1 MKENRLILFFLVVSQ
16 FALSQIKGVVKDS
29 LSGEPV
35 PYVNIWVEN
44 ETIGTT
50 SEIDGSF
57 QLASPSYKNI
67 VFAILGYKKKT
78 LKANQTEIVLLNPT
92 IFDLKEMVIVN
103 KKETKQVEIGIIKNS
118 TFQAFDNGPKVEA
131 KFFPYEKSYSKTRF
145 IKEVTI
151 FTDSRTEKA
160 TIKLHFYKV
169 NEGGSPGEELLIKDY
184 IVTLNKGVIKH
195 KFNLSNL
202 DLEFPQNGLFVAY
215 EKLLIEKN
223 MFNTLAFSKKM
234 QNVGMTQAVSE
245 ELASTLLNMHVNQF
259 ENLLTK
265 NEFCKFEIEIKNEI
279 KKEIDGVRKEIDEVK
294 SELENFVTKKEF
306 YAEMKNLSLNLTI
319 KMGVIMTTG
328 VGALGLLIKL

>member
-1 MKENRLILFFLVVSQ
+1 M
-16 FALSQIKGVVKDS
+16 
-29 LSGEPV
+29 
-35 PYVNIWVEN
+35 
-44 ETIGTT
+44 
-50 SEIDGSF
+50 
-57 QLASPSYKNI
+57 
-67 VFAILGYKKKT
+67 
-78 LKANQTEIVLLNPT
+78 
-92 IFDLKEMVIVN
+92 
-103 KKETKQVEIGIIKNS
+103 
-118 TFQAFDNGPKVEA
+118 
-131 KFFPYEKSYSKTRF
+131 
-145 IKEVTI
+145 
-151 FTDSRTEKA
+151 
-160 TIKLHFYKV
+160 
-169 NEGGSPGEELLIKDY
+169 
-184 IVTLNKGVIKH
+184 
-195 KFNLSNL
+195 
-202 DLEFPQNGLFVAY
+202 QNTP
-215 EKLLIEKN
+215 LIEKN